1 MPEYLYQHPT
11 DGKIIFLIQ
20 KINDKHEYTDTNGTK
35 WNRIFTAP
43 QINAQEKL
51 SVNSTEKDFARVTSS
66 QRGNVG
72 DLFDR
77 SQELSDKRKKVY
89 GKDPIKNEYFKNWSK
104 KRGGKKHPKSHTD

>member
-11 DGKIIFLIQ
+11 DGKTICLIQ
-20 KINDKHEYTDTNGTK
+20 RINDKHEYIDAKGVK

-51 SVNSTEKDFARVTSS
+51 SVNSTEKDFVRVTSS

-77 SQELSDKRKKVY
+77 SEELSDKRKKVY

-104 KRGGKKHPKSHTD
+104 KRGGKKHPKSYED

>member
-11 DGKIIFLIQ
+11 DGKTICLIQ
-20 KINDKHEYTDTNGTK
+20 RINDKHEYIDAKGIK

-51 SVNSTEKDFARVTSS
+51 SVNSTGKDFARVTSS

-104 KRGGKKHPKSHTD
+104 KRGGKKHPKSYED